1 MTTPF
6 VCVFAAFLLCMVT
19 KAPVALAMNRKPGGY
34 DNRHPRDQQSDLE
47 GWGRRALAAHL
58 NSFEA
63 FPGFAAAVIVAHLA
77 AADPVWSS
85 WIAVVFVVSRIAYT
99 ALYLANVHV
108 WRSLVWSIG
117 WGATVLLFILPWLV

>member
-1 MTTPF
+1 MTVPL
-6 VCVFAAFLLCMVT
+6 VCVFAAFLLCMVS
-19 KAPVALAMNRKPGGY
+19 KAPVALAMSRRPEGY
-34 DNRHPRDQQSDLE
+34 NNRHPRDQQAALE

-85 WIAVVFVVSRIAYT
+85 WLAVVFVVSRVAYV
-99 ALYLANVHV
+99 ALYLANANL
-108 WRSLVWSIG
+108 WRSAVWTVG
-117 WGATVLLFILPWLV
+117 WGATILIFVLALFI